1 MVSTKLELPGVARKC
16 SMLKCLRKISR
27 TSEENIF
34 IGVICQNDRIEILF
48 IENAVYLLG
57 SYLKYTH
64 ILRLTTK

>member
-16 SMLKCLRKISR
+16 SMLKCLRKISQ

-34 IGVICQNDRIEILF
+34 IGVICQNDRVEILF

-57 SYLKYTH
+57 SSLKYTH

>member
-1 MVSTKLELPGVARKC
+1 MVSTELELPGVAHKC
-16 SMLKCLRKISR
+16 SMLKCLRKISQ

-34 IGVICQNDRIEILF
+34 IGVVCQDVRVEILF

-57 SYLKYTH
+57 GCLKYTH